1 MKLERISDSQ
11 ICCTITTQ
19 DLINNKIQLSEL
31 ALGSEKAR
39 TFFQNLMIQANKE
52 LGFDGM
58 NTPLMIEAIPQL
70 PDCLKLII
78 TKIDKNKAE
87 NVEFDDDQD
96 IQIHGGENLINIFK
110 KLRRSRGSET
120 AKKSQSGTERKQGMP
135 GIASQNTSMDQ
146 AFPISPMNDERLPI
160 EAFRFE
166 TLENAV
172 LAAKAIKTFFCGE
185 NNLFKE
191 TGQTSYLLT
200 IHSEGEST
208 DEFNRV
214 CNIFSEYS
222 VPVHCTASGEAY
234 LKEHGCLIIG
244 HSALQV
250 LSRF

>member
-1 MKLERISDSQ
+1 MKFERISDTQ

-19 DLINNKIQLSEL
+19 DLINNKLQLSEL

-39 TFFQNLMIQANKE
+39 TFFQNLMMQANKE

-78 TKIDKNKAE
+78 TKIDKNNQE
-87 NVEFDDDQD
+87 NNELDDDQN
-96 IQIHGGENLINIFK
+96 IRIHGGENLINVFK
-110 KLRRSRGSET
+110 KLRKARSQESG
-120 AKKSQSGTERKQGMP
+120 KKSQSGAERKPGMP
-135 GIASQNTSMDQ
+135 GAACVNALGEQ

-160 EAFRFE
+160 EAFRFD

-200 IHSEGEST
+200 IHCEGETSE
-208 DEFNRV
+208 EFNRV
-214 CNIFSEYS
+214 CNVFSEYS

-244 HSALQV
+244 NSALQV
-250 LSRF
+250 LSQF